1 MHSTHVRRTATGRV
15 SLVLLAALLTGCP
28 ALPDGPRY
36 QGAGHT
42 EPVRGGTL
50 MMWEEQR
57 VRMLDP
63 HATFDVISGALIE
76 MLFDSLYGYDRENK
90 LVPAIASALPTISA
104 DGRSLIVPIRRG
116 VRFHNGRL
124 LTARDVVW
132 SFERMLHPDLN
143 SPGAPF
149 YRAIVGLDAYR
160 AKQATHISGL
170 SAPDDQTFCIELT
183 RPDQSFVYTLA
194 MRFASP
200 MAREEVERVGADTR
214 RRPVG
219 QGPFRLVTWDPGVRL
234 VLERHRQYHDTK
246 RPYVDRIV
254 FEEGLSR
261 DTAFMRFRNGEV
273 DIVPRASPA
282 DSMRMRSGGFE
293 PYSAL
298 GPQADI
304 YGFYLNVGLAPFDN
318 VHVRRA
324 VAFAIDRERWS
335 RARNGGIRPAGQLL
349 PPKVMGHDA
358 ALPHLQRFD
367 LARARDEMKKAG
379 HPNGLSD
386 PVTVWLSEGATGRA
400 YGELLQADLAKIG
413 VEVQLKPVSFPV
425 YLEETGKPKTAQ
437 MVAGG
442 WVMDFPDPSNLFNL
456 VSKASISD
464 HDSQNR
470 SFYSDPKLDAL
481 LDRAIV
487 ERDPL
492 TRAALYR
499 TANDFVADAA
509 PWAFHSNSQAA
520 QAWQPYVK
528 GYRPHPAY
536 WLYVHDLWLDLPRR
550 RVAQVRSRDAH
561 HKLALAGFLPLL
573 GSGR

>member
-1 MHSTHVRRTATGRV
+1 MRSTRGRRHKTKRAVVG
-15 SLVLLAALLTGCP
+15 LLALLLAGCP
-28 ALPDGPRY
+28 ALPDRPRY
-36 QGAGHT
+36 EGAGNT
-42 EPVRGGTL
+42 KPVRGGTL
-50 MMWEEQR
+50 MMWEEAR

-63 HATFDVISGALIE
+63 HATFDVISGAVIT

-104 DGRSLIVPIRRG
+104 DGRSLVVPIRRG

-124 LTARDVVW
+124 LTAQDVVW
-132 SFERMLHPDLN
+132 SFERMLHPDFH

-149 YRAIVGLDAYR
+149 YRAIVGLDAYQ
-160 AKQATHISGL
+160 AKRATHIEGL
-170 SAPDDQTFCIELT
+170 SAPDAETFRVELT
-183 RPDQSFVYTLA
+183 RADQSFVYALA

-200 MAREEVERVGADTR
+200 VPREEVERPGADMK

-219 QGPFRLVTWDPGVRL
+219 QGPFKLVTWDPGVRL
-234 VLERHRQYHDTK
+234 VLERHRQYRDPE

-254 FEEGLSR
+254 FEEALKR

-273 DIVPRASPA
+273 DIVPRLSPA
-282 DSMRMRSGGFE
+282 DSMVMRSGGFK
-293 PYSAL
+293 PYAAV
-298 GPQADI
+298 GPQADV

-324 VAFAIDRERWS
+324 VAFAIDRERWA
-335 RARNGGIRPAGQLL
+335 RARNGSIRPAGQLL
-349 PPKVMGHDA
+349 PPKVMGHDE

-367 LARARDEMKKAG
+367 LSRAREEMKKAG
-379 HPNGLSD
+379 YPSGLPE
-386 PVTVWLSEGATGRA
+386 PVTLWTSDASSSRA
-400 YGELLQADLAKIG
+400 YGELLQSDLAKIG
-413 VEVQLKPVSFPV
+413 VEVRLKPVSFPV
-425 YLEETGKPKTAQ
+425 YLEETGKPRTAQ

-442 WVMDFPDPSNLFNL
+442 WVMDFPDPSNIFNL
-456 VSKASISD
+456 VSSASIAE

-487 ERDPL
+487 ERDP
-492 TRAALYR
+492 TARAAMYR
-499 TANDFVADAA
+499 EANDFVADAA
-509 PWAFHSNSQAA
+509 PWAFHCNSQAA

-536 WLYVHDLWLDLPRR
+536 WLAVHDVWLDLPRR
-550 RVAQVRSRDAH
+550 RVAQGRPRDARQ
-561 HKLALAGFLPLL
+561 KLALAGFVPLL
-573 GSGR
+573 WSGR

>member
-1 MHSTHVRRTATGRV
+1 MRSTRALEQSARLC
-15 SLVLLAALLTGCP
+15 SLALIGALLTGCP

-36 QGAGHT
+36 LGAGNAS
-42 EPVRGGTL
+42 PVRGGTL
-50 MMWEEQR
+50 MMWEEAR

-63 HATFDVISGALIE
+63 HAAFDVVSGVLIN
-76 MLFDSLYGYDRENK
+76 MLFDSLYSYDQDMK
-90 LVPAIASALPTISA
+90 LVPAIASALPLISA
-104 DGRSLIVPIRRG
+104 DGRTLTVPIRRG

-143 SPGAPF
+143 SPGAPY
-149 YRAIVGLDAYR
+149 YRAISGLSEF
-160 AKQATHISGL
+160 QARKTPHIAGL
-170 SAPDDQTFCIELT
+170 SAPDDQTFRIELT
-183 RPDQSFVYTLA
+183 RPDQSFAYTLA

-200 MAREEVERVGADTR
+200 VAREEVERPGADMK

-234 VLERHRQYHDTK
+234 VLERHRQYYVPE
-246 RPYVDRIV
+246 RPYVDRVV
-254 FEEGLSR
+254 FEEALKR

-273 DIVPRASPA
+273 DIVPRMSPA
-282 DSMRMRSGGFE
+282 DSMLMRTGGFK
-293 PYSAL
+293 PYAAV

-304 YGFYLNVGLAPFDN
+304 YAFFLNVELAPFDN

-324 VAFAIDRERWS
+324 VAFAIDRERWA
-335 RARNGGIRPAGQLL
+335 RARNGSIRAAGQIL

-358 ALPHLQRFD
+358 ALPHLQHFD
-367 LARARDEMKKAG
+367 LARAKDEMRAAG
-379 HPNGLSD
+379 HPDGLD
-386 PVTVWLSEGATGRA
+386 EPVTLWTTDGSTGRQ

-413 VEVQLKPVSFPV
+413 IAVQLKAVSFPV

-456 VSKASISD
+456 VSSAARSE
-464 HDSQNR
+464 HDSMNR
-470 SFYSDPKLDAL
+470 SFFSDPKLDAL

-487 ERDPL
+487 ELDPRV
-492 TRAALYR
+492 RAALYR
-499 TANDFVADAA
+499 EANDFVADAA

-536 WLYVHDLWLDLPRR
+536 WMAVRDVWLDLPRKR
-550 RVAQVRSRDAH
+550 IAQRARHDDRQR
-561 HKLALAGFLPLL
+561 LAGVLPLL
-573 GSGR
+573 WGGR

>member
-1 MHSTHVRRTATGRV
+1 MRSTHVSRRAP
-15 SLVLLAALLTGCP
+15 LALLTTLILGCP
-28 ALPDGPRY
+28 ALPDRPRY
-36 QGAGHT
+36 EGAGNT

-63 HATFDVISGALIE
+63 HAAFDVLSGVLIN
-76 MLFDSLYGYDRENK
+76 MLFDSLYAYDRDNK
-90 LVPAIASALPTISA
+90 LVPGIASALPTVSA
-104 DGRSLIVPIRRG
+104 DGRTLIVPIRRG

-149 YRAIVGLDAYR
+149 YRAIEGLPAYQ
-160 AKQATHISGL
+160 AKQARHITGL
-170 SAPDDQTFCIELT
+170 SAPDDQTFRIELS
-183 RPDQSFVYTLA
+183 RPDQSFVYALA

-200 MAREEVERVGADTR
+200 VPREEVERKGADMK

-219 QGPFRLVTWDPGVRL
+219 QGAFRLVTWDPGVRL
-234 VLERHRQYHDTK
+234 VLERHRQYRDPK
-246 RPYVDRIV
+246 RPYVDRVV
-254 FEEGLSR
+254 FEEGLKR

-273 DIVPRASPA
+273 DIVPRMSPA
-282 DSMRMRSGGFE
+282 DGMLMRSDGFKA
-293 PYSAL
+293 YAAI

-304 YGFYLNVGLAPFDN
+304 YAFFLNVQLAPFDN

-324 VAFAIDRERWS
+324 VGFAIDRERWA

-349 PPKVMGHDA
+349 PPKVMGHDD
-358 ALPHLQRFD
+358 ALPHLQHFD

-379 HPNGLSD
+379 FPRGL
-386 PVTVWLSEGATGRA
+386 PEPITLWLSEGSTGRA

-413 VEVQLKPVSFPV
+413 IDVRLKPVSFPV

-456 VSKASISD
+456 VSSASLSE
-464 HDSQNR
+464 HDSMNR
-470 SFYSDPKLDAL
+470 SFFSDPKLDAL
-481 LDRAIV
+481 LERALV
-487 ERDPL
+487 EKDP
-492 TRAALYR
+492 TARAAMYR
-499 TANDFVADAA
+499 EANDLVADAA

-536 WLYVHDLWLDLPRR
+536 WLGIHDVWLDLPRR
-550 RVAQVRSRDAH
+550 RVAQARGRDAY

-573 GSGR
+573 GRGR